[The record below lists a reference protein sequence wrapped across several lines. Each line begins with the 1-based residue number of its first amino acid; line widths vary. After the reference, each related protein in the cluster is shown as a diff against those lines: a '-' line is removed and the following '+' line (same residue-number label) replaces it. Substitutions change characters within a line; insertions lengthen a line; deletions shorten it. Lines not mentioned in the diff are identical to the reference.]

1 MSSTPISK
9 TKIIPPSRRPQLLT
23 RRRLLEFMY
32 QALDKKLTLI
42 SAPAGYGKTSL
53 LLDLIHDEGNDW
65 KNCWLAL
72 DELDQEPQRFA
83 SYFIASI
90 AQQFPEFGKQSS
102 DVLESMKSFDQNMER
117 LLVTLINE
125 LIENTNELFVII
137 LDDFQL
143 VEESEGIKKF
153 INRFIQLMPENC
165 RLVISSRKLADL
177 PELTRLIAHGD
188 ASGIDFD
195 DLAFQ
200 AEEIQAL
207 ISQNENRHISDEEA
221 KRLVTETEGWVTG
234 LQFSSIKLPSSGDQ
248 SNLFNYFK
256 QQVLD
261 KQSPEIREF
270 ILRTS
275 LLEEFDSNLCE
286 LVLQPLYSQKQDWQ
300 ALIKNT
306 ASNNAFALPVGEN
319 GNWLR
324 YHHLFRDFIR
334 QQFKIERPDEVNPL
348 FSNLQLAYESRNE
361 WEKAHYICKQLNDS
375 TALAEMVERAGSFML
390 QRANMILD
398 SWLNELPVS
407 MLKERPR
414 LLSIRGAMLYLKGD
428 LQESLKLLDQAQK
441 LLSRVE
447 DSTEL
452 ALVLSRRANTYRLL
466 GEYEKSLADIDE
478 FIKITEDDEELRSLY
493 AESLK
498 SKGFTLFRLGQAR
511 QSIPYLEKSLNIYE
525 QLEEQERIPILLM
538 DVGLAN
544 RSIGEFEQ
552 AKQAYIRALEILE
565 EAGNIYEQ
573 ANLLN
578 NLGVF
583 YQFLGQYEDS
593 VFVFEKGLLCTQQ
606 SKNTRMNAL
615 ISIGLGDLY
624 AELEDFDM
632 AYRNYQHSHEVIKL
646 MNDQF
651 LSHFLILSQAHT
663 AFLQRSKNK
672 AYEWIEKIKDSI
684 LAGGSNYEI
693 SFLSLICGRLAL
705 LDKNLNKALE
715 GLEHAKEHFSSDGRS
730 VEADVA
736 CVWLAAALYQ
746 NKKSS
751 EAIELL
757 NSLTTI
763 RGKLFHT
770 TVVAAYQAREWLDGL
785 QSASTSSRMVRELIA
800 GAERLAKE
808 IPPIRRQVKR
818 QAHTIPSSAPKINI
832 QAFGNAMVYVD
843 GKPLTKSDWQTQAVR
858 DLFFY
863 FLSLH
868 KPMTK
873 EQIGELLWP
882 DAYETAKLNLRFK
895 NDMYRLRKA
904 VGQNVILYENELY
917 RFNHNLDYEYD
928 VEAFDKFVVNA
939 QKTQE
944 IKQKI
949 DFYQRAVD
957 LVQGLYLS
965 DVYADWVMPERIRLE
980 QDYLNSLIEL
990 ANLYQADG
998 QPENTI
1004 RIYEKIVV
1012 IEPSNEIA
1020 CRTVM
1025 LAHSRMKNRVAITR
1039 VYQAC
1044 KEALKIDLG
1053 LELSQETVELYQK
1066 LTK

>member
-1 MSSTPISK
+1 MPSIPISK
-9 TKIIPPSRRPQLLT
+9 TKIIPPKRRKQLLT
-23 RRRLLEFMY
+23 RKRLLEFMY
-32 QALDKKLTLI
+32 EALDKKLTLI

-53 LLDLIHDEGNDW
+53 LIDLIHDEGNDW
-65 KNCWLAL
+65 KYCWLAL
-72 DELDQEPQRFA
+72 DEVDREPQRFA
-83 SYFIASI
+83 TYFIASI
-90 AQQFPEFGKQSS
+90 TQQFPEFGKQSN
-102 DVLESMKSFDQNMER
+102 DVLENMKSFDQDMER
-117 LLVTLINE
+117 LLVTMINE
-125 LIENTNELFVII
+125 LIENINELFII
-137 LDDFQL
+137 MLDDFQL
-143 VEESEGIKKF
+143 VEESESIKKF
-153 INRFIQLMPENC
+153 INRFVQLMPETC
-165 RLVISSRKLADL
+165 RLVISSRKIAEI

-200 AEEIQAL
+200 AQEIQRL
-207 ISQNENRHISDEEA
+207 IAQNENRHISDEEA
-221 KRLVTETEGWVTG
+221 NRLFTETEGWVTG
-234 LQFSSIKLPSSGDQ
+234 LQFSIKLPSSGDQ

-275 LLEEFDSNLCE
+275 LFEEFDSNLCE
-286 LVLQPLYSQKQDWQ
+286 SVLQPLYSQKQDWQ

-334 QQFKIERPDEVNPL
+334 EQFKIEKPDEVNSL
-348 FSNLQLAYESRNE
+348 LSNLQLAYEARNE
-361 WEKAHYICKQLNDS
+361 WEKAHHICKQLNDS

-414 LLSIRGAMLYLKGD
+414 LISIRGAIAYLKGG
-428 LQESLKLLDQAQK
+428 LQESLTLLNQAID
-441 LLSRVE
+441 LLQIE
-447 DSTEL
+447 NDLPEL
-452 ALVLSRRANTYRLL
+452 ALALSRRANTYRLL

-478 FIKITEDDEELRSLY
+478 FINLTETNEKFRSLY
-493 AESLK
+493 AEALR
-498 SKGFTLFRLGQAR
+498 SKGITLFRLGQVR
-511 QSIPYLEKSLNIYE
+511 QSIVCLEKSLNIYE
-525 QLEEQERIPILLM
+525 QLAEKERIPILLL

-544 RSIGEFEQ
+544 RAIGEFEQ
-552 AKQAYIRALEILE
+552 AKKAYTKALDIWEKV
-565 EAGNIYEQ
+565 GDIYQQ

-583 YQFLGQYEDS
+583 YLFLGQYEDS
-593 VFVFEKGLLCTQQ
+593 VFAFEKGLLCAQN
-606 SKNTRMNAL
+606 SNNIRIDAL
-615 ISIGLGDLY
+615 ISMGLGDLY

-632 AYRNYQHSHEVIKL
+632 AYRNYQHANEVIKL
-646 MNDQF
+646 MNDHF
-651 LSHFLILSQAHT
+651 LSHFLVLSQANT
-663 AFLQRSKNK
+663 AFLQRDKNN
-672 AYEWIEKIKDSI
+672 ANQWIEKIKDSI
-684 LAGGSNYEI
+684 LTGGSNYEI

-705 LDKNLNKALE
+705 LEKNINKAIE

-736 CVWLAAALYQ
+736 RVWLAAALHQ
-746 NKKSS
+746 SRKSN

-757 NSLTTI
+757 NSLSII

-770 TVVAAYQAREWLDGL
+770 TIVAAYQAREWLDGL
-785 QSASTSSRMVRELIA
+785 QNGSNSSRIVRELIA
-800 GAERLAKE
+800 GAERFAKE

-818 QAHTIPSSAPKINI
+818 QAHAIPSSAPKINI

-873 EQIGELLWP
+873 EQIGELLWR

-928 VEAFDKFVVNA
+928 VEAFDKFVANA
-939 QKTQE
+939 QKSQE
-944 IKQKI
+944 VKQKI
-949 DFYQRAVD
+949 IFYQKAVD
-957 LVQGLYLS
+957 LVQGPYLN

-980 QDYLNSLIEL
+980 QVYLNSLIEL
-990 ANLYQADG
+990 VNLYQTDG

-1004 RIYEKIVV
+1004 RVYEKI
-1012 IEPSNEIA
+1012 ILIDPSNEPA
-1020 CRTVM
+1020 CQIVM
-1025 LAHSRMKNRVAITR
+1025 QAHARMKNRAAIIH
-1039 VYQAC
+1039 VYEAC
-1044 KEALKIDLG
+1044 KEVLKTEFG
-1053 LELSQETVELYQK
+1053 LELSHETVELYQK